1 MEPDYRVLRSQI
13 KGRIAILCHHNAD
26 PDALC
31 SAYSMK
37 ELVMKLNAAEAEII
51 VPGGL
56 STITRRVAEEF
67 GIEAGE
73 EGLPGDVDTVIVVDT
88 GSISQLEELGQWL
101 INYEVTKIF
110 IDHHIRSP
118 EIETVATSYI
128 VDESAA
134 STCEIVYRIYEA
146 LGVEVTEK
154 AAEALLIGLAFDSK
168 HFSIGGVETFRV
180 ASELLRRGADLSKA
194 WALLTSSMEASEK
207 IARLK
212 ASQRMNTYRFGGWL
226 VAATNLGSFQPSAA
240 RGILGLGADLVI
252 IAGNDKERL
261 KASMR
266 STDQFHA
273 ATGIHLGRDIAR
285 PLGEEFTGAG
295 SGHPTAAGVN
305 GEGDHEAF
313 LARAVEIIKSKIS
326 EPKRCLESSE

>member
-1 MEPDYRVLRSQI
+1 LELDYSALKSSI
-13 KGRIAILCHHNAD
+13 KGRVAVLCHHNAD

-31 SAYSMK
+31 SAYAAK
-37 ELVMKLNAAEAEII
+37 EFALRLDAAEADVI

-56 STITRRVAEEF
+56 STLTRRVVDGLGIEVAEES
-67 GIEAGE
+67 
-73 EGLPGDVDTVIVVDT
+73 LPSDFDTVIIVDT
-88 GSISQLEELGQWL
+88 GNISQLEELGQWL
-101 INYEVTKIF
+101 IDHEATKIF

-118 EIETVATSYI
+118 EIEAVASSYI
-128 VDESAA
+128 VDESAV
-134 STCEIVYRIYEA
+134 STCEIIYRIYEA
-146 LGVEVTEK
+146 LGVGLTEK
-154 AAEALLIGLAFDSK
+154 AAQGLLIGLVFDSK
-168 HFSIGGVETFRV
+168 HFSIGSTETFRV

-194 WALLTSSMEASEK
+194 LALLTSSMEASER

-212 ASQRMNTYRFGGWL
+212 ASQRMNTYRLGGWL
-226 VAATNLGSFQPSAA
+226 VAATSLGSFQSSAA
-240 RGILGLGADLVI
+240 RGIIGLGADLVI

-285 PLGEEFTGAG
+285 PLGEEFKGAG

-305 GEGDHEAF
+305 GEGDHELF
-313 LARAVEIIKSKIS
+313 LARAMDIVKSKIS
-326 EPKRCLESSE
+326 ESVKCLKQSD

>member
-1 MEPDYRVLRSQI
+1 LEPDYRVLRSQI

-73 EGLPGDVDTVIVVDT
+73 ESLLDDVDTVIVVDT
-88 GSISQLEELGQWL
+88 GSISQLEELGERL
-101 INYEVTKIF
+101 INCGVAKIF

-118 EIETVATSYI
+118 EVETVATSYI

-146 LGVEVTEK
+146 LGVEVSEK

-194 WALLTSSMEASEK
+194 WVLLTSSMEASER

-266 STDQFHA
+266 STDQFHI

-285 PLGEEFTGAG
+285 PLGEEFKGAG

-305 GEGDHEAF
+305 GEGDHEVF
-313 LARAVEIIKSKIS
+313 LARAVDIIKSKIS
-326 EPKRCLESSE
+326 ESKRCLK

>member
-146 LGVEVTEK
+146 LGVEVSEK
-154 AAEALLIGLAFDSK
+154 AAETLLIGLAFDSK

-194 WALLTSSMEASEK
+194 WVLLTSSMEASER

-266 STDQFHA
+266 STDQFHI

-285 PLGEEFTGAG
+285 PLGEEFKGAG

-313 LARAVEIIKSKIS
+313 LARAVDIIKSKIS
-326 EPKRCLESSE
+326 ESKRCLK

>member
-1 MEPDYRVLRSQI
+1 MELDYSALKSSI
-13 KGRIAILCHHNAD
+13 KGRVIVLCHHNAD

-31 SAYSMK
+31 SAYALK
-37 ELVMKLNAAEAEII
+37 ELAMRLNAIVAKVI
-51 VPGGL
+51 VPDGL
-56 STITRRVAEEF
+56 STLTRKVAEEL
-67 GIEAGE
+67 GIEMGE
-73 EGLPGDVDTVIVVDT
+73 EDLPGDVDTVIVVDT

-101 INYEVTKIF
+101 INHEATKIF

-118 EIETVATSYI
+118 EIEAVATSYI

-154 AAEALLIGLAFDSK
+154 VAKVLLVGLAFDSK
-168 HFSIGGVETFRV
+168 HFSIGGAETFRV
-180 ASELLRRGADLSKA
+180 SSELLRRGADLSKA
-194 WALLTSSMEASEK
+194 WALLASSMGASER

-226 VAATNLGSFQPSAA
+226 VATTNLGSFQPSAA
-240 RGILGLGADLVI
+240 RGILSLGADLVI
-252 IAGNDKERL
+252 IAGNDKEKL

-266 STDQFHA
+266 STNQFHV

-285 PLGEEFTGAG
+285 PLGEEFKGAG

-305 GEGDHEAF
+305 GKGDQEAF
-313 LARAVEIIKSKIS
+313 LTRAVEIIKSKIPES
-326 EPKRCLESSE
+326 KRCLK